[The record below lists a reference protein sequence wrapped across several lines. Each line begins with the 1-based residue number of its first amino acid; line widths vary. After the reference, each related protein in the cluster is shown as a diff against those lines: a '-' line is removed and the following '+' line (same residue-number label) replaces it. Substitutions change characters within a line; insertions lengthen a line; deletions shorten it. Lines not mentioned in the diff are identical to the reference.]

1 MSLVS
6 SPDRDPEPPLEP
18 SKLRSKDPGSLLS
31 GPLARDFG
39 FFCFLLERSSLTVA
53 ESVCVTGD
61 TEELEEAG
69 DLYIAGSWIESS
81 DMAET
86 TIKFHKIID
95 KDNRIHKKFSIRSLK
110 IKIHIC

>member
-1 MSLVS
+1 M
-6 SPDRDPEPPLEP
+6 
-18 SKLRSKDPGSLLS
+18 
-31 GPLARDFG
+31 
-39 FFCFLLERSSLTVA
+39 A

-86 TIKFHKIID
+86 TIKFYKIID
-95 KDNRIHKKFSIRSLK
+95 KDKRIHKKWQRHLFQGMIRF
-110 IKIHIC
+110 HFN